1 MKRGPGV
8 GKIYK
13 LASQYPNVKFEVSTV
28 NTQPLKA
35 LTLETRFWYE
45 KTTEKN
51 TKVQLDNLF
60 RECKKT
66 LWFKS
71 EGIYDIDKIISI
83 KEVPFDLES
92 KTEKVFALFE
102 FTLFPTRKFTNDIE
116 ISMEMGKIVDN
127 LYQEVFEGKDYLT
140 KSKR

>member
-1 MKRGPGV
+1 MKRGAGV
-8 GKIYK
+8 GRIYK

-28 NTQPLKA
+28 NTKPLKA

-45 KTTEKN
+45 KSTERN
-51 TKVQLDNLF
+51 TKTELNNLF
-60 RECKKT
+60 RNCKKT

-71 EGIYDIDKIISI
+71 EGIYDIDKIIS
-83 KEVPFDLES
+83 VNDTPFDLEAKS
-92 KTEKVFALFE
+92 EKVFILYE

-127 LYQEVFEGKDYLT
+127 LYQDVFEGKDYLT